1 MLINLLQGF
10 SSGVPLLLTGSTL
23 QALLSDNKVDLS
35 VIGLFSLVGL
45 PFSFKF
51 LWAPFLDTYQLPF
64 LGRRRGWMLLT
75 QLGLLFSI
83 LSMGSIDP
91 HSQIQ
96 LLVVVAF
103 LVNFFGASQ
112 DIVLDAYRREY
123 FKDDMHLMGLAASVS
138 SMGYRIAVIITGA
151 VALALADHI
160 SWKIVYS
167 LMSLNMIVGILTT
180 FFCPELPVPKGTP
193 QNLKTAI
200 LEPFKNFF
208 ENKQAGIFLIFILLY
223 KVGDSMAGSM
233 TTPFILSL
241 GFTKTDIATIVKIFG
256 VIATVSGGFLGG
268 YLLIRLGLKKS
279 LFVFGIFQMLST
291 FVFSWLALNGKNYEL
306 LTFTII
312 FENSTAGMGSA
323 AFTAFMAKL
332 CDVRFTAT
340 QFALLTSLMAI
351 PRVLISASTGFL
363 AESLGWPNFFILC
376 GLIAVPGLY
385 LLKNFDLKADE
396 TNVISDT

>member
-1 MLINLLQGF
+1 MSKYFNKRMLINLLQGF

-23 QALLSDNKVDLS
+23 QALLTDNKVDLGT
-35 VIGLFSLVGL
+35 IGLFSLVGL

-51 LWAPFLDTYQLPF
+51 LWAPFLDTYKLPF
-64 LGRRRGWMLLT
+64 LGRRRGWMLVT
-75 QLGLLFSI
+75 QLSLFFSI
-83 LSMGSIDP
+83 FTIGSIDP
-91 HSQIQ
+91 HSNIKS
-96 LLVVVAF
+96 LIFISF

-123 FKDDMHLMGLAASVS
+123 FKDDMQLMGLAASVS

-151 VALALADHI
+151 VALALADHL
-160 SWKIVYS
+160 SWKIVYF
-167 LMSLNMIVGILTT
+167 LMSLNMLVGISTT
-180 FFCPELPVPKGTP
+180 FFCPELPLPSGTP
-193 QNLKTAI
+193 QNLKTAVI
-200 LEPFKNFF
+200 EPFRNFF
-208 ENKQAGIFLIFILLY
+208 QKDHSYFFILFILLY

-241 GFTKTDIATIVKIFG
+241 GFTKTEIATIVKIFG

-279 LFVFGIFQMLST
+279 LFIFGIFQMLST
-291 FVFSWLALNGKNYEL
+291 FVFSWLAISGKNYAV
-306 LTFTII
+306 LTFTIL

-323 AFTAFMAKL
+323 AFTAFMAEL
-332 CDVRFTAT
+332 CDIRFSAT

-363 AESLGWPNFFILC
+363 AQSLGWPAFFLLC
-376 GLIAVPGLY
+376 GFIAIPGL
-385 LLKNFDLKADE
+385 L
-396 TNVISDT
+396 VIKKFRLHAL